1 MTKKKFQIDF
11 SWNFLSLGI
20 LAISG
25 ILINF
30 VILSFYSVDALG
42 IFNQTY
48 AIFVIAS
55 QFSVLGIHF
64 SVLKRASK
72 KHKDIARH
80 SKILISGI
88 MSVLIIAVP
97 VSFLM
102 HLAAPNISN
111 FFDSS
116 LMTKTV
122 RIIAPSLILFSL
134 NKVFLSYL
142 NGLEKMKMFAMGNI
156 IRYLTIIFSITFFSI
171 FNYPIQDL
179 LFSFLIAESV
189 LTIFCIL
196 CLRNYLLSISF
207 KNIVENCKSHILFG
221 FKAIFSGIFVELNYR
236 IDVIVL
242 GFFASDSVVGIYSLF
257 SLAAEG
263 TYNIFV
269 LIKNLINPKISRLLS
284 SGSFVEFQ
292 NLFYKFARYTYL
304 FAILVVPF
312 IGLIFYGL
320 ISFLPDAA
328 QLNENFGIAIIL
340 LSFILLI
347 SGFIPFEMSLTLS
360 GKPGSQSFQAFLVA
374 LINLILNL
382 ILVPIYGAIGAAI
395 STGMALAFGIIY
407 IYYVLLFKLGIRFS
421 FIFYRS

>member
-111 FFDSS
+111 FDI
-116 LMTKTV
+116 
-122 RIIAPSLILFSL
+122 RI
-134 NKVFLSYL
+134 
-142 NGLEKMKMFAMGNI
+142 
-156 IRYLTIIFSITFFSI
+156 R
-171 FNYPIQDL
+171 
-179 LFSFLIAESV
+179 
-189 LTIFCIL
+189 C
-196 CLRNYLLSISF
+196 R
-207 KNIVENCKSHILFG
+207 
-221 FKAIFSGIFVELNYR
+221 
-236 IDVIVL
+236 
-242 GFFASDSVVGIYSLF
+242 
-257 SLAAEG
+257 
-263 TYNIFV
+263 
-269 LIKNLINPKISRLLS
+269 
-284 SGSFVEFQ
+284 
-292 NLFYKFARYTYL
+292 
-304 FAILVVPF
+304 
-312 IGLIFYGL
+312 
-320 ISFLPDAA
+320 
-328 QLNENFGIAIIL
+328 
-340 LSFILLI
+340 
-347 SGFIPFEMSLTLS
+347 
-360 GKPGSQSFQAFLVA
+360 
-374 LINLILNL
+374 
-382 ILVPIYGAIGAAI
+382 
-395 STGMALAFGIIY
+395 
-407 IYYVLLFKLGIRFS
+407 KL
-421 FIFYRS
+421 